1 MFAIIARRERHTR
14 YRRSGRIAG
23 MGKIVPAPVTRALPA
38 LERRALRKAGCVKPQ
53 KRRAGLAAGSAL
65 AGARLGRD
73 SVETVAGRD
82 TAGGGAARSVETDP
96 A

>member
-14 YRRSGRIAG
+14 YRRSCAYSRDGQNCTS
-23 MGKIVPAPVTRALPA
+23 TREVSLPA
-38 LERRALRKAGCVKPQ
+38 RGGEYSRKAESVKPQ
-53 KRRAGLAAGSAL
+53 KRKIGLAPGSAL

>member
-14 YRRSGRIAG
+14 YRRSVRIAG
-23 MGKIVPAPVTRALPA
+23 KGQNCTGTRDEPPGTR
-38 LERRALRKAGCVKPQ
+38 RRALRKAGCVKPQ